1 MNRIHFSTI
10 QIFRPQDVDRVAFY
24 PQLVHG
30 KVITLKQLYELPVG
44 MDSLNSLFDIWYG
57 KVLSFNILDIVN

>member
-44 MDSLNSLFDIWYG
+44 MDSLNSLFDI
-57 KVLSFNILDIVN
+57 